1 MKNKSKGKMLN
12 MKTRSA
18 ITGYAY
24 IAPWIAGFLLF
35 TLYPLIFSVR
45 LSLNEI
51 KLDPAGMEMLWR
63 GNYYYNTAWNV
74 DTTFRM
80 DLGNTVTMILFS
92 TPVILIFS
100 LIIALLLNNKFPLR
114 TFFRVIFFFP
124 VVVMSGPAISDPP
137 PFLNF

>member
-63 GNYYYNTAWNV
+63 GNSY
-74 DTTFRM
+74 
-80 DLGNTVTMILFS
+80 
-92 TPVILIFS
+92 
-100 LIIALLLNNKFPLR
+100 
-114 TFFRVIFFFP
+114 IFFNNSF
-124 VVVMSGPAISDPP
+124 AAEQ
-137 PFLNF
+137 

>member
-74 DTTFRM
+74 DT
-80 DLGNTVTMILFS
+80 L
-92 TPVILIFS
+92 S
-100 LIIALLLNNKFPLR
+100 LIHI
-114 TFFRVIFFFP
+114 
-124 VVVMSGPAISDPP
+124 
-137 PFLNF
+137 